1 MIDRECRKCGC
12 TDLSA
17 CIDDGE
23 PCCWVDDAL
32 CSVCHD
38 RLADMLPKELAAVL
52 AEIVDANLFVS
63 PGAPLGH
70 PATLRLAHFMPDLA
84 ERAAALL
91 EEAEQL

>member
-1 MIDRECRKCGC
+1 MTDRECCKCGC

-38 RLADMLPKELAAVL
+38 RLAD
-52 AEIVDANLFVS
+52 
-63 PGAPLGH
+63 
-70 PATLRLAHFMPDLA
+70 TLRLAHFMPDLA